1 MATDVEELRIEITAI
16 RVLLEEALRREWED
30 KTNRNPQ
37 WTDNLRIYGLQ
48 EIERRVPSDPLK
60 QEIRRK
66 LIEITHALS

>member
-1 MATDVEELRIEITAI
+1 MATAI

-48 EIERRVPSDPLK
+48 EIERRFPSDPLK